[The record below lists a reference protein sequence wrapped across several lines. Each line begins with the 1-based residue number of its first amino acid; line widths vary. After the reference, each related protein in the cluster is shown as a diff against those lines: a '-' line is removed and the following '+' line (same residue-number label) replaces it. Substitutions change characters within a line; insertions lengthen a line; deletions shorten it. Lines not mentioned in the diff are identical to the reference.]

1 VRLDEKRNS
10 RYNSPAEVKTKH
22 KRNAA
27 LLDSLLRVFG
37 LKKDLGR
44 PIIVVSGLPRSGT
57 SMMMNMLTAADLE
70 IVSDRVRTADEDNPK
85 GYFEDE
91 RVKDLEKEE
100 DRGWL
105 RDCRGKVIKII
116 SFLLKD
122 LPDDNRY
129 KVIFMRRDLNEV
141 MASQNK
147 MLRRRGEPVNE
158 SKNQKM
164 IELYKNH
171 LQKSDFFLRS
181 RPHIEYVDI
190 EYSAAVADPR
200 AQAKRVVA
208 FLEMDLDVERMVHA
222 VDPTLYRNRN

>member
-1 VRLDEKRNS
+1 M
-10 RYNSPAEVKTKH
+10 
-22 KRNAA
+22 
-27 LLDSLLRVFG
+27 LDSLLRVFG
-37 LKKDLGR
+37 LKKDPG
-44 PIIVVSGLPRSGT
+44 PPVIVVSGLPRSGT

-91 RVKDLEKEE
+91 RVKELEKTE
-100 DRGWL
+100 DRSWL

-122 LPDDNRY
+122 LPADNRY

-147 MLRRRGEPVNE
+147 MLRRRGESVDE
-158 SKNQKM
+158 SSNQKM

-171 LQKSDFFLRS
+171 LQKSDFFLKS
-181 RPHIEYVDI
+181 RPYIEHVDI
-190 EYSAAVADPR
+190 EYRAAVADPR
-200 AQAKRVVA
+200 AQAERVA
-208 FLEMDLDVERMVHA
+208 GFLELDLDVDRMVQA
-222 VDPTLYRNRN
+222 VDPTLYRNRS

>member
-1 VRLDEKRNS
+1 
-10 RYNSPAEVKTKH
+10 
-22 KRNAA
+22 
-27 LLDSLLRVFG
+27 LLDSLLRLFG

-44 PIIVVSGLPRSGT
+44 PVIVVSGLPRSGT

-100 DRGWL
+100 DRSWL
-105 RDCRGKVIKII
+105 HDCRGKVIKII

-122 LPDDNRY
+122 LPADNRY

-147 MLRRRGEPVNE
+147 MLRRRGEPVDE

-181 RPHIEYVDI
+181 RPYIEYADI
-190 EYSAAVADPR
+190 DYRAAVADPR
-200 AQAKRVVA
+200 AQAERVVA
-208 FLEMDLDVERMVHA
+208 FLEMDLDVDRMVEA

>member
-1 VRLDEKRNS
+1 
-10 RYNSPAEVKTKH
+10 
-22 KRNAA
+22 
-27 LLDSLLRVFG
+27 LLDRLRRLFG

-44 PIIVVSGLPRSGT
+44 PVIIVSGLPRSGT

-91 RVKDLEKEE
+91 RVKDLEKNE
-100 DRGWL
+100 DRSWL

-129 KVIFMRRDLNEV
+129 KVIFMRRDLDEV

-147 MLRRRGEPVNE
+147 MLRRRGEPVDE
-158 SKNQKM
+158 ASDKKM
-164 IELYKNH
+164 IDLYKHH
-171 LQKSDFFLRS
+171 LQKTDFFLRS
-181 RPHIEYVDI
+181 RPYIEHVDI
-190 EYSAAVADPR
+190 EYRAAVADPR
-200 AQAKRVVA
+200 AQAERVA
-208 FLEMDLDVERMVHA
+208 RFLELDLDVDRMVQA
-222 VDPTLYRNRN
+222 VDPALYRNRS

>member
-1 VRLDEKRNS
+1 M
-10 RYNSPAEVKTKH
+10 
-22 KRNAA
+22 
-27 LLDSLLRVFG
+27 LDSLLRVFG
-37 LKKDLGR
+37 LKKDPG
-44 PIIVVSGLPRSGT
+44 PPVIVVSGLPRSGT

-91 RVKDLEKEE
+91 RVKDLEKTE
-100 DRGWL
+100 DRSWL

-122 LPDDNRY
+122 LPADNRY

-147 MLRRRGEPVNE
+147 MLRRRGESVDE
-158 SKNQKM
+158 SSNQKM

-171 LQKSDFFLRS
+171 LQKSDFFLKS
-181 RPHIEYVDI
+181 RPYIEHVDI
-190 EYSAAVADPR
+190 EYRAAVADPR
-200 AQAKRVVA
+200 AQAERVA
-208 FLEMDLDVERMVHA
+208 GFLELDLDVDRMVQA
-222 VDPTLYRNRN
+222 VDPTLYRNRS

>member
-1 VRLDEKRNS
+1 M
-10 RYNSPAEVKTKH
+10 
-22 KRNAA
+22 
-27 LLDSLLRVFG
+27 LDSLLRLFG

-44 PIIVVSGLPRSGT
+44 PVIVVSGLPRSGT

-100 DRGWL
+100 DRSWL
-105 RDCRGKVIKII
+105 HDCRGKVIKII

-122 LPDDNRY
+122 LPADNRY

-147 MLRRRGEPVNE
+147 MLRRRGEPVDE

-181 RPHIEYVDI
+181 RPYIEYADI
-190 EYSAAVADPR
+190 DYRAAVADPR
-200 AQAKRVVA
+200 AQAERVVA
-208 FLEMDLDVERMVHA
+208 FLEMDLDVDRMVEA